1 MSGSQSP
8 PPSVDLAGSSMSAL
22 VHAIP
27 IAIERTGRAVVLIG
41 GLAVVCRLSSPY
53 RATTDVDTVDR
64 RRGDDPSQLDLL
76 LSSGAK
82 QAGPAGAL
90 IETPAG
96 TVRVDVL
103 EVKDSD
109 YEPLPEDPSDRLHVL
124 AHGWADTTAT
134 PMILRADN
142 LDAVE
147 VRVAEPGPLV
157 AMKLQNLPNRPSDKE
172 ATDLLDISRL
182 LLDQSTARQVRS
194 QLATAPRQ
202 IREDALLHADLWF
215 RRNARTSASKMKQLP
230 EGRDT
235 TIDDVKF
242 YGESYSRL

>member
-1 MSGSQSP
+1 
-8 PPSVDLAGSSMSAL
+8 MSAL

-27 IAIERTGRAVVLIG
+27 IAAERTGRPVVLIG
-41 GLAVVCRLSSPY
+41 GLAVICRLGSPY

-82 QAGPAGAL
+82 VAGPVGAL

-124 AHGWADTTAT
+124 AHGWAEETAT
-134 PMILRADN
+134 PMVLRADN

-157 AMKLQNLPNRPSDKE
+157 AMKLQNLPNRPSAKE
-172 ATDLLDISRL
+172 ATDLVDISKL
-182 LLDQSTARQVRS
+182 LLDQSTAAHVRS
-194 QLATAPRQ
+194 QLSAAPQQ
-202 IREDALLHADLWF
+202 IREDVLLHTDLWL
-215 RRNARTSASKMKQLP
+215 RQNASASARRMRLIP
-230 EGRDT
+230 EGRET
-235 TIDDVKF
+235 TVDDVVF
-242 YGESYSRL
+242 LGQLLAETLR